1 MKRALLVV
9 ISIFLSTMSAYGAVP
24 VCMYQ
29 DVQSGPASGGEG
41 GNGVYLN
48 IYGVNFGATQGSSTV
63 AVNGTPVSQY
73 LYWGAD
79 PTGERQQIG
88 VQIASGT
95 TSGKITVTTAAGSC
109 SNLSFTVRAG
119 HIWFIGPNVD
129 DSAPGTAAEMK
140 ASNSYSSPW
149 GLTNSNVPNTNGGYN
164 AYRTPYTY
172 YECCVAPGDFLVF
185 LGGVNYPYFDGRGWG
200 GSLTLDQATT
210 ASSFITLQGRPGGTA
225 ILGGGETNINAIS
238 NTWSGGYTV
247 YSGLTLVGQG
257 SNGSALNMWNYDR
270 AVGNT
275 LSCPSC
281 RDEAGGGITAAEGAA
296 DGIEA
301 LGNEISQVS
310 TNTALL
316 PNGSNKQFHDVYVA
330 GNNWEFAWNR
340 INSTAGYNGVQVN
353 EDGVSG
359 FYNFSI
365 HDNDIADV
373 NGSGINLSD
382 IDPSSGFVQVYNN
395 VIHHTGI
402 ALASDGGSDDPHSCI
417 AVKGYGGSTG
427 TGTVQ
432 IYNNTMYDCSS
443 YLNATG
449 SASSEGESCAIF
461 IPANQLNVTTNM
473 VNNIAYEPS
482 YAHTS
487 VYNVFICGDGTA
499 GSISGSNNIWY
510 SGSTPGSTAYATS
523 VGTIENPLFVN
534 ASNGALT
541 NFGLQGGSPAR
552 GAGTSVGPVQSQKTN
567 NSQLTW
573 DFNQVVRPTQPS
585 VGAFEYGATSSV
597 VLISIS
603 ATPTPAVLGQ
613 TVTLTST
620 VAQTGTSVPSGS
632 VTFMNG
638 SASLGQASLDSAGTA
653 TLTLSSLSA
662 GSYAVLGSYSG
673 DSHYA
678 SGKSAVASLQVISS
692 TTVSLTATPNPVT
705 AGQALTLVA
714 TLSASGATPT
724 SGTVNFLNGSTVLG
738 SASLNAAG
746 VATLSTTALPA
757 GTYSLVAQYAGSSSF
772 VASTSAAVSV
782 TVNASTA
789 TSAIS
794 LVATPNPVSTGQ
806 VLTLMATV
814 SVTGTTPAS
823 GTVHFMNGST
833 LLGSASLN
841 PSGVATLST
850 TSLPAG
856 TYSLVAQYAGNSSL
870 PASTSPAV
878 SVTVNVSAM
887 TTSTSLVATPNSV
900 AAGQTLNL
908 IATVSVT
915 GTTPASGTIRFMNGS
930 VLLGSASLNGSGVA
944 TLSTANLP
952 AGSYSLVAQYAGNSS
967 FPASTSPAVPVTVN
981 ASAATT
987 TISLAATPNPVVA
1000 GAALTLVAT
1009 VTTTG
1014 TTPVSGPVSFMN
1026 GSTPLGSANLN
1037 SSGVATLTTA
1047 SLPAGT
1053 YSLVAQYP
1061 GNSSPTPQ
1069 GSGSTASAPT
1079 VSAAVLVTVNAPIAP
1094 IAPSFSLTAG
1104 ESTPTMVT
1112 PGQTATYTLTLSPTS
1127 GPTLPAITLSATGLP
1142 AGATAKFSPP
1152 TIAAGSAAMSVTLS
1166 ITAPPV
1172 QSARL
1177 ENTGKW
1183 DGKLPVAALC
1193 LLLLPFGRRIRR
1205 RSKLFM
1211 RLSLLVFLFAGVAS
1225 VAGLTGCS
1233 SDFRSISPQ
1242 TYTVTVTSAA
1252 VSESQTA
1259 IVKLAVE

>member
-1 MKRALLVV
+1 MKKALLLF
-9 ISIFLSTMSAYGAVP
+9 ISAFLSTMSAYAAAP

-29 DVQSGPASGGEG
+29 DVQSGPAAGGEG

-63 AVNGTPVSQY
+63 AINGTPVAQY

-129 DSAPGTAAEMK
+129 NSAPGTAAEMK

-149 GLTNSNVPNTNGGYN
+149 GLTNSNVPNTNGAYN
-164 AYRTPYTY
+164 TYRTPYTY

-185 LGGVNYPYFDGRGWG
+185 LGGVDYPYFDGRGWG
-200 GSLTLDQATT
+200 GSLTLDQTTT
-210 ASSFITLQGRPGGTA
+210 ASSFITLQGRPGATA
-225 ILGGGETNINAIS
+225 TLGGGETNISAIS

-296 DGIEA
+296 NGIEV

-353 EDGVSG
+353 QDGVSG
-359 FYNFSI
+359 FYSFSI

-382 IDPSSGFVQVYNN
+382 IDPSSGYVQVYNN

-427 TGTVQ
+427 TGTVE

-443 YLNATG
+443 YLNASG
-449 SASSEGESCAIF
+449 AASSEGESCAIF

-473 VNNIAYEPS
+473 VNNIAYQPS
-482 YAHTS
+482 YAHSS

-541 NFGLQGGSPAR
+541 NFELQSASPAR
-552 GAGTSVGPVQSQKTN
+552 GAGISAGSVESLEATLP
-567 NSQLTW
+567 QLTW
-573 DFNQVVRPTQPS
+573 DFNQVVRANPPS
-585 VGAFEYGATSSV
+585 VGAFEYGGTTSA

-603 ATPTPAVLGQ
+603 ATPTPALLGQ

-620 VAQTGTSVPSGS
+620 VAQTAASVPSGS
-632 VTFMNG
+632 ITFMSG
-638 SASLGQASLDSAGTA
+638 STSLGQASLDSAGTA
-653 TLTLSSLSA
+653 TLTLSSLPA
-662 GSYAVLGSYSG
+662 GTYAVVGSYSG
-673 DSHYA
+673 DSHYG
-678 SGKSAVASLQVISS
+678 SGKSAVASLQVLSS
-692 TTVSLTATPNPVT
+692 TNVNLTATPNPVT
-705 AGQALTLVA
+705 AGQALNLVA
-714 TLSASGATPT
+714 TLSTGGASPT
-724 SGTVNFLNGSTVLG
+724 SGTVNFLNGSTVMG
-738 SASLNAAG
+738 SASLNASG
-746 VATLSTTALPA
+746 VATLSTSSLPA
-757 GTYSLVAQYAGSSSF
+757 GTYSLVAQYAGSASF

-789 TSAIS
+789 TSTTT
-794 LVATPNPVSTGQ
+794 LVATPNPVVAGQ
-806 VLTLMATV
+806 ALNLMATV

-823 GTVHFMNGST
+823 GTVHFLNGST
-833 LLGSASLN
+833 VLGSASISA
-841 PSGVATLST
+841 SGVATLST
-850 TSLPAG
+850 ASLPAG
-856 TYSLVAQYAGNSSL
+856 TYSLSAQYAGNSSYL
-870 PASTSPAV
+870 ASTSPAV
-878 SVTVNVSAM
+878 SVTVNGSTAS
-887 TTSTSLVATPNSV
+887 TSTSLVATPNPV
-900 AAGQTLNL
+900 VAGQVLSMV
-908 IATVSVT
+908 ATVNVT
-915 GTTPASGTIRFMNGS
+915 GTTPASGTVRFMNGS
-930 VLLGSASLNGSGVA
+930 TELGSATLNALGVA
-944 TLSTANLP
+944 TLSTASLP
-952 AGSYSLVAQYAGNSS
+952 VGTYSLVAQYVGNSS
-967 FPASTSPAVPVTVN
+967 FVPSTSPAVSVTVN
-981 ASAATT
+981 TSAAAA
-987 TISLAATPNPVVA
+987 TISLAATPNPVVV

-1009 VTTTG
+1009 VSTTG
-1014 TTPVSGPVSFMN
+1014 ATAATGSVSFMN

-1037 SSGVATLTTA
+1037 SSGIATLTTA

-1069 GSGSTASAPT
+1069 GSGNATSAPT
-1079 VSAAVLVTVNAPIAP
+1079 VSAAVLVTVNAPVAP

-1127 GPTLPAITLSATGLP
+1127 GSKLPAITLSAAGLP
-1142 AGATAKFSPP
+1142 AGATAKFSPS
-1152 TIAAGSAAMSVTLS
+1152 TIAAGSGAMNVTLS
-1166 ITAPPV
+1166 ITAPSI
-1172 QSARL
+1172 QSAVL
-1177 ENTGKW
+1177 EPTWHLG
-1183 DGKLPVAALC
+1183 GKLPVAAFC

-1205 RSKLFM
+1205 RSKTLM
-1211 RLSLLVFLFAGVAS
+1211 RLSLVAFLIAGVAS
-1225 VAGLTGCS
+1225 VAGLTGCA
-1233 SDFRSISPQ
+1233 SDFRSITPQ

-1252 VSESQTA
+1252 ASESQTA
-1259 IVKLAVE
+1259 IVQLAVE

>member
-1 MKRALLVV
+1 MKKALLVC
-9 ISIFLSTMSAYGAVP
+9 ISVFLSTMSAYAAVP

-48 IYGVNFGATQGSSTV
+48 IYGVNFGATQGPSTV
-63 AVNGTPVSQY
+63 AVNGTPVAQY

-129 DSAPGTAAEMK
+129 NSAPGTAADMK
-140 ASNSYSSPW
+140 ASNSYASPW
-149 GLTNSNVPNTNGGYN
+149 GLTNSNVPNTNGAYN
-164 AYRTPYTY
+164 TYRTPYTY

-185 LGGVNYPYFDGRGWG
+185 LGGVNYPYYDGRGWG
-200 GSLTLDQATT
+200 GSLTLDQTTT
-210 ASSFITLQGRPGGTA
+210 AGSFITLQGRPGGTA
-225 ILGGGETNINAIS
+225 VLGGGETNINAIS

-257 SNGSALNMWNYDR
+257 TNGSALNMWNYDR

-281 RDEAGGGITAAEGAA
+281 LDEAGGGITAAEGAA
-296 DGIEA
+296 NGIEA

-340 INSTAGYNGVQVN
+340 INSTAAYNGVQVN
-353 EDGVSG
+353 QDGVSG

-382 IDPSSGFVQVYNN
+382 IDPSSGYVQVYNN

-417 AVKGYGGSTG
+417 AVKGYGASTG
-427 TGTVQ
+427 TGTVEL
-432 IYNNTMYDCSS
+432 YNNTMYDCSS
-443 YLNATG
+443 YLNSSGA
-449 SASSEGESCAIF
+449 ASSEGESCAVF

-482 YAHTS
+482 YAHSS
-487 VYNVFICGDGTA
+487 VYNVFVCGDGTA
-499 GSISGSNNIWY
+499 GSIAGSNNIWY

-534 ASNGALT
+534 ASDGPLT
-541 NFGLQGGSPAR
+541 NFELQSASPAR
-552 GAGTSVGPVQSQKTN
+552 GAGISVGPVESLETN
-567 NSQLTW
+567 ISQLTW
-573 DFNQVVRPTQPS
+573 DFNEVVRPNQPS
-585 VGAFEYGATSSV
+585 IGAFEYGGTSSAD
-597 VLISIS
+597 LISIS
-603 ATPTPAVLGQ
+603 ATPNPALPGQ

-620 VAQTGTSVPSGS
+620 VAQTATSVPSGS
-632 VTFMNG
+632 ITFMNG
-638 SASLGQASLDSAGTA
+638 NTPLGQASLDSAGTA

-662 GSYAVLGSYSG
+662 GSYAVVGSYSG

-678 SGKSAVASLQVISS
+678 SGKSVVASLQVLSS
-692 TTVSLTATPNPVT
+692 TTVSLAATPNPVT
-705 AGQALTLVA
+705 AGQALNLVA
-714 TLSASGATPT
+714 TLSANGATPT
-724 SGTVNFLNGSTVLG
+724 SGTVHFMNGSTVVG
-738 SASLNAAG
+738 SASLNSAG
-746 VATLSTTALPA
+746 VATLSTNSLSA
-757 GTYSLVAQYAGSSSF
+757 GTYNLVAQYAGNSSF
-772 VASTSAAVSV
+772 VASTSPAVSV

-789 TSAIS
+789 TSATS
-794 LVATPNPVSTGQ
+794 LVATPNSVVAGQ
-806 VLTLMATV
+806 SLNLVATV

-833 LLGSASLN
+833 VVGSASLN
-841 PSGVATLST
+841 SAGVATLST
-850 TSLPAG
+850 NSLSAG
-856 TYSLVAQYAGNSSL
+856 TYSLVAQYAGNSSFV
-870 PASTSPAV
+870 ASTSPAV
-878 SVTVNVSAM
+878 SVTV
-887 TTSTSLVATPNSV
+887 
-900 AAGQTLNL
+900 
-908 IATVSVT
+908 
-915 GTTPASGTIRFMNGS
+915 
-930 VLLGSASLNGSGVA
+930 SAS
-944 TLSTANLP
+944 T
-952 AGSYSLVAQYAGNSS
+952 
-967 FPASTSPAVPVTVN
+967 
-981 ASAATT
+981 ATT
-987 TISLAATPNPVVA
+987 TINLVATPNPVVV
-1000 GAALTLVAT
+1000 GDALTLVAT
-1009 VTTTG
+1009 VSSTG
-1014 TTPVSGPVSFMN
+1014 TTAVSGPVSFMN
-1026 GSTPLGSANLN
+1026 GATLLGSANLN

-1061 GNSSPTPQ
+1061 GNSNPTPQ
-1069 GSGSTASAPT
+1069 GSGSATAAPT

-1094 IAPSFSLTAG
+1094 ISPSFSLTAG

-1112 PGQTATYTLTLSPTS
+1112 PGQAAIYTLTLNPTT
-1127 GPTLPAITLSATGLP
+1127 GPTLPAITLSTSGLP
-1142 AGATAKFSPP
+1142 AGATATFSPA
-1152 TIAAGSAAMSVTLS
+1152 TIAAGSGAMNVTLS

-1177 ENTGKW
+1177 EHNGRW
-1183 DGKLPVAALC
+1183 DGKLPLAAVC
-1193 LLLLPFGRRIRR
+1193 LLLLPFGRGIRR
-1205 RSKLFM
+1205 RSKTIM
-1211 RLSLLVFLFAGVAS
+1211 RLSLVLFLLAGVAS

-1242 TYTVTVTSAA
+1242 TYTVTVISAA

-1259 IVKLAVE
+1259 TVKLAVE